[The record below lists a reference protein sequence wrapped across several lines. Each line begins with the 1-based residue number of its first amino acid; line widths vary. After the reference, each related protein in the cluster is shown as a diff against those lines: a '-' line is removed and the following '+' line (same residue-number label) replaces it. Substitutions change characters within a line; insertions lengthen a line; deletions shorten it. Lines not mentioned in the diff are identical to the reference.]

1 MDPKIYYSVH
11 KSLPLVSIPID
22 MNTFYTLTSY
32 VSKFHFNIIL
42 PWEYLVIQQTEPAQ
56 LTL

>member
-1 MDPKIYYSVH
+1 MDLKIYYSVH
-11 KSLPLVSIPID
+11 KSLPQVPVRIH

-42 PWEYLVIQQTEPAQ
+42 PWEYLIIQQTQPAQ